1 MAILVLG
8 AGGFIGGRIV
18 RALRAAGYDVREG
31 RRPAIDMAR
40 LQQAAQWAPLLENCD
55 AVVNAVGIFREGPGA
70 TFDALQ
76 ARGPMALFDACAARG
91 IPVIQVSALGADE
104 DAPTAFLRSK
114 ARADDHLASLS
125 VPHAVLRPSLVFGE
139 EGASAR
145 LFMTLAS
152 LPAIPL
158 PGAGRQ
164 LIQPVHVEDVATA
177 VVALLKERR
186 FTASPVPAVGPQP
199 LTLREY
205 LAALRR
211 GLGLGSALF
220 IGVPQAVMA
229 FAARFRR
236 GFLDPDA
243 LAMLERGNTAE
254 AASFAAILGRPPRA
268 ADTFATP
275 AMRRDASLGWLVPLL
290 RLALAFMW
298 LAAALVSAGLY
309 PVEESRAMLARVG
322 LSDAMATLAL
332 GGAVAFDLALGIATL
347 FIRRRALWTLQV
359 LLVLAYTAIITVF
372 LPEQW
377 LHPFGPVVKNVP
389 ILAVLL
395 LMRELEPR

>member
-55 AVVNAVGIFREGPGA
+55 AVVNAVGIFREAPGA

-91 IPVIQVSALGADE
+91 SPVVPVTARGADE

-114 ARADDHLASLS
+114 ARADDHLASLA

-177 VVALLKERR
+177 VVAILKERR

-211 GLGLGSALF
+211 GLGLGNTLF
-220 IGVPQAVMA
+220 IRIPQALTA

-254 AASFAAILGRPPRA
+254 TAPFAAILARPPRA

-275 AMRRDASLGWLVPLL
+275 AMRRDASFGWLAPLL
-290 RLALAFMW
+290 RVALAFMW

-309 PVEESRAMLARVG
+309 PVEDSRAMLARVG
-322 LSDAMATLAL
+322 LTGTMANLAL
-332 GGAVAFDLALGIATL
+332 CGAVAFDLALGIATL